1 MNHET
6 TLTDIEAGESPPAKP
21 IQNRRKVRKHWWSWR
36 RGVQAG
42 FVVLNLVIGY
52 QFYLF
57 VRAAHTTTSGELPIR
72 PPGVEGWLPISG
84 LMGLIDWIGSG
95 FLNTVHPAATI
106 LLAAFIAV
114 SLLLRKAFCSWL
126 CPAGFLSDLLA
137 NLGSKLWGRNFRL
150 PRALDLVLLSI
161 KYLLL
166 AFFLWAFYAMGLAG
180 IAAFIESPYNQIAD
194 VKMMLFFT
202 ELGSVAIV
210 VLIALTVGSVFV
222 HGFWC
227 RYLCPYGALL
237 GFFSWISPVKVRRN
251 PLSCI
256 DCGKCDK
263 VCPSRLPIMIKSSI
277 ISVECTGCMECV
289 EICPVK
295 DTLHM
300 GTKTWKPRPRTVG
313 IATLVVFLLFVM
325 GARLFGVWQTSV
337 TDQEYRYHISRL
349 RSAEYGH
356 PGM

>member
-1 MNHET
+1 MNQESQVIQIPPSAET
-6 TLTDIEAGESPPAKP
+6 EAKRPFA
-21 IQNRRKVRKHWWSWR
+21 RRAVRKSWWSWR
-36 RGVQAG
+36 RAVQVG
-42 FVVLNLVIGY
+42 FAALNIVIGY
-52 QFYLF
+52 QFYVF
-57 VRAAHTTTSGELPIR
+57 VRAAQTMEHGDLPFR

-95 FLNTVHPAATI
+95 YLNTVHPAATVL
-106 LLAAFIAV
+106 LLAFLAV
-114 SLLLRKAFCSWL
+114 SLLLRKSFCSWL
-126 CPAGFLSDLLA
+126 CPVGFISDLLA
-137 NLGSKLWGRNFRL
+137 NLGRKMFGRNFRL
-150 PRALDLVLLSI
+150 PRVVDVTLMSL

-166 AFFLWAFYAMGLAG
+166 AFFLWAFYTMGLQG

-194 VKMMLFFT
+194 VKMLLFFAEIGT
-202 ELGSVAIV
+202 VAAV
-210 VLIALTVGSVFV
+210 VLIVLAVGSVFV

-237 GFFSWISPVKVRRN
+237 GFVSWLSPVKVRRN
-251 PLSCI
+251 PASCI

-263 VCPSRLPIMIKSSI
+263 ICPSRLPVMIKQNI

-300 GTKTWKPRPRTVG
+300 GTKRRKPQPRTVA
-313 IATLVVFLLFVM
+313 IAVVAVFLLFVA
-325 GARLFGVWQTSV
+325 GAKMFGVWQTSV
-337 TDQEYRYHISRL
+337 SDPEYRFHISRL
-349 RSAEYGH
+349 QSTEYGH